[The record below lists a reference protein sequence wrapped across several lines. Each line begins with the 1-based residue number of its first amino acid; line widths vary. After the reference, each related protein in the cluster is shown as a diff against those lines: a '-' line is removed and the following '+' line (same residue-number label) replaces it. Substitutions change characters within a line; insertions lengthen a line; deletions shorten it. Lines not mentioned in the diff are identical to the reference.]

1 MTNEL
6 AVFRE
11 GRASKEIRML
21 KGVVQSMEEDLL
33 KEKNR
38 HQRSSAKSQ
47 QELRRLNDE
56 VERLRNAESDLKVGR
71 FCRWLKSSNID
82 VHFFQE
88 INGTYVQV
96 SLLEWFDYS
105 IFIFPF

>member
-1 MTNEL
+1 MIAYDQRAFLPHSELTNDL
-6 AVFRE
+6 SVFRE

-47 QELRRLNDE
+47 QELRRLNDD
-56 VERLRNAESDLKVGR
+56 VERLRNSESDLKVGIR
-71 FCRWLKSSNID
+71 LIRS
-82 VHFFQE
+82 
-88 INGTYVQV
+88 
-96 SLLEWFDYS
+96 
-105 IFIFPF
+105 